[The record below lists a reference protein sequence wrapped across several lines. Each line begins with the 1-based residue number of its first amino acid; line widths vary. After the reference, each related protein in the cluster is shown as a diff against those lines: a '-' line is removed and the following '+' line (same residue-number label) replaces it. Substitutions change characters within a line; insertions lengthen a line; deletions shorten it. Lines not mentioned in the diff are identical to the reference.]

1 MPTVMTPTTGCDLD
15 HRQRDERPSSIFI
28 RNEMAVQTRRCCT
41 GGRLVG
47 DANVGADLVL
57 VADVGGREVH
67 APLPYDEWA

>member
-1 MPTVMTPTTGCDLD
+1 MKDPVVF
-15 HRQRDERPSSIFI
+15 FI
-28 RNEMAVQTRRCCT
+28 RKEHDVAVQTRRGCT

-57 VADVGGREVH
+57 VAYVSGREVH